1 MRFLNIIGLMIIFI
15 LTGCDSLMNKKDYS
29 YDDELI
35 EQIRNAQNKIEIE
48 ISQLPESAI
57 ETIEEFYASD
67 IFLSEML
74 AEELGYELTVN
85 KLDSESDN
93 FFEIYFDLN
102 GNKLESEYD
111 KDDWEC
117 FEFVYPITFIMSDEE
132 SIIVSSDD
140 EEGWAELKN
149 WYDQNSDPDLK
160 EWNLEYP
167 VAVIL
172 ESDNSTLI
180 INNEEEMI
188 ELKEECYDK

>member
-1 MRFLNIIGLMIIFI
+1 MKFLNIISFSVI
-15 LTGCDSLMNKKDYS
+15 LILIGCDSLTNKKSYN

-35 EQIRNAQNKIEIE
+35 DQIRNAQNKIEIE

-57 ETIEEFYASD
+57 ATIEEFYASD

-85 KLDSESDN
+85 KLDSESDD

-111 KDDWEC
+111 KDNWEC
-117 FEFVYPITFIMSDEE
+117 FEFVYPITFIMSDGS

-140 EEGWAELKN
+140 EEGWTELKN
-149 WYDQNSDPDLK
+149 WYDQNADADLK

-167 VAVIL
+167 VEVIL
-172 ESDNSTLI
+172 ESDNSTLV